1 MKNKELNEKKIY
13 TANQMT
19 GELLLGIVLY
29 GVICYV
35 IYRIIY
41 KLGAYFI
48 EDNDNF
54 LLISGAMV
62 LILQIIM
69 VFVTFKLANIQ
80 AFKKGTIYKS
90 DVGKVVK
97 NISFVVIVSAR
108 VSDWLSFANSSLTFE
123 YNSVLFAKAYADS
136 PDKEKSKREIKPKR
150 FRLSIEIRICCS
162 ERFGSWISKANSRKE
177 CSSGDCPRICK
188 PFTRKRIE
196 NIAAAIG
203 FFDVANS
210 FKTKASAGES
220 CLIISTK
227 EGCTLSFVSAY
238 MALARRF
245 A

>member
-48 EDNDNF
+48 EYNDNF

-97 NISFVVIVSAR
+97 NISFVVIVLL
-108 VSDWLSFANSSLTFE
+108 LSQVLLTFTSV
-123 YNSVLFAKAYADS
+123 NSVVEETINDDLWLKYREKKMYAFYD
-136 PDKEKSKREIKPKR
+136 DDEIEIYQTQKEKEIQELKNELYQYLAIVETGTIIIYVTAIILEKKSLYKRAE
-150 FRLSIEIRICCS
+150 
-162 ERFGSWISKANSRKE
+162 
-177 CSSGDCPRICK
+177 
-188 PFTRKRIE
+188 
-196 NIAAAIG
+196 
-203 FFDVANS
+203 
-210 FKTKASAGES
+210 
-220 CLIISTK
+220 
-227 EGCTLSFVSAY
+227 
-238 MALARRF
+238 
-245 A
+245 

>member
-97 NISFVVIVSAR
+97 NISFVVIVLL
-108 VSDWLSFANSSLTFE
+108 LSQVLATFISV
-123 YNSVLFAKAYADS
+123 NSVVEETINVDLWLKYREKKMYAFYD
-136 PDKEKSKREIKPKR
+136 DDEIEIYQTQKEKEIQELKNELYQYLAIVETGTIIIYVTAIILEKKSLYKRAE
-150 FRLSIEIRICCS
+150 
-162 ERFGSWISKANSRKE
+162 
-177 CSSGDCPRICK
+177 
-188 PFTRKRIE
+188 
-196 NIAAAIG
+196 
-203 FFDVANS
+203 
-210 FKTKASAGES
+210 
-220 CLIISTK
+220 
-227 EGCTLSFVSAY
+227 
-238 MALARRF
+238 
-245 A
+245 

>member
-97 NISFVVIVSAR
+97 NISFVVIVLL
-108 VSDWLSFANSSLTFE
+108 LSQVLATFISV
-123 YNSVLFAKAYADS
+123 NSVVEETINDDLWLKYREKTMYAFYD
-136 PDKEKSKREIKPKR
+136 DDEIEIYQTQKEKEIQELKNELYQYLAIVETGTIIIYVTAIILEKKSLYKRAE
-150 FRLSIEIRICCS
+150 
-162 ERFGSWISKANSRKE
+162 
-177 CSSGDCPRICK
+177 
-188 PFTRKRIE
+188 
-196 NIAAAIG
+196 
-203 FFDVANS
+203 
-210 FKTKASAGES
+210 
-220 CLIISTK
+220 
-227 EGCTLSFVSAY
+227 
-238 MALARRF
+238 
-245 A
+245 

>member
-29 GVICYV
+29 GVIFYV

-97 NISFVVIVSAR
+97 NISFVVIVLL
-108 VSDWLSFANSSLTFE
+108 LSQVLATFISV
-123 YNSVLFAKAYADS
+123 NSVVEETINDDLWLKYREKKMYAFYD
-136 PDKEKSKREIKPKR
+136 DDEIEIYQTQKEKEIQELKNELYQYLAIVETGTIIIYVTAIILEKKSLYKRAE
-150 FRLSIEIRICCS
+150 
-162 ERFGSWISKANSRKE
+162 
-177 CSSGDCPRICK
+177 
-188 PFTRKRIE
+188 
-196 NIAAAIG
+196 
-203 FFDVANS
+203 
-210 FKTKASAGES
+210 
-220 CLIISTK
+220 
-227 EGCTLSFVSAY
+227 
-238 MALARRF
+238 
-245 A
+245 

>member
-97 NISFVVIVSAR
+97 NISFVVIVLL
-108 VSDWLSFANSSLTFE
+108 LSQVLATFISV
-123 YNSVLFAKAYADS
+123 NSVVEETINDDLWLKYREKKMYAFYD
-136 PDKEKSKREIKPKR
+136 DDEIEIYQTKKEKEIQELKNELYQYLVIVETGTIIIYVTAIILEKKSLYKRAE
-150 FRLSIEIRICCS
+150 
-162 ERFGSWISKANSRKE
+162 
-177 CSSGDCPRICK
+177 
-188 PFTRKRIE
+188 
-196 NIAAAIG
+196 
-203 FFDVANS
+203 
-210 FKTKASAGES
+210 
-220 CLIISTK
+220 
-227 EGCTLSFVSAY
+227 
-238 MALARRF
+238 
-245 A
+245 

>member
-97 NISFVVIVSAR
+97 NISFVVIVLL
-108 VSDWLSFANSSLTFE
+108 LSQVLLTFTSV
-123 YNSVLFAKAYADS
+123 NSVVEETINDDLWLKYREKKMYAFYD
-136 PDKEKSKREIKPKR
+136 DDEIEIYQTQKEKEIQELKNELFQYLAIVETGTIIIYVTAIILEKKSLYKRAE
-150 FRLSIEIRICCS
+150 
-162 ERFGSWISKANSRKE
+162 
-177 CSSGDCPRICK
+177 
-188 PFTRKRIE
+188 
-196 NIAAAIG
+196 
-203 FFDVANS
+203 
-210 FKTKASAGES
+210 
-220 CLIISTK
+220 
-227 EGCTLSFVSAY
+227 
-238 MALARRF
+238 
-245 A
+245 

>member
-69 VFVTFKLANIQ
+69 VF
-80 AFKKGTIYKS
+80 
-90 DVGKVVK
+90 
-97 NISFVVIVSAR
+97 
-108 VSDWLSFANSSLTFE
+108 E
-123 YNSVLFAKAYADS
+123 
-136 PDKEKSKREIKPKR
+136 
-150 FRLSIEIRICCS
+150 
-162 ERFGSWISKANSRKE
+162 
-177 CSSGDCPRICK
+177 
-188 PFTRKRIE
+188 
-196 NIAAAIG
+196 
-203 FFDVANS
+203 
-210 FKTKASAGES
+210 
-220 CLIISTK
+220 
-227 EGCTLSFVSAY
+227 
-238 MALARRF
+238 
-245 A
+245 

>member
-97 NISFVVIVSAR
+97 NISFVVIVLL
-108 VSDWLSFANSSLTFE
+108 LSQVLATFISV
-123 YNSVLFAKAYADS
+123 NSVVEETINDDLWLKYREKKMYAFYD
-136 PDKEKSKREIKPKR
+136 DDEIEIYQTQKEKEIQELKNELYQYLVIVETGTIIIYVTAIILEKKSLYKRAE
-150 FRLSIEIRICCS
+150 
-162 ERFGSWISKANSRKE
+162 
-177 CSSGDCPRICK
+177 
-188 PFTRKRIE
+188 
-196 NIAAAIG
+196 
-203 FFDVANS
+203 
-210 FKTKASAGES
+210 
-220 CLIISTK
+220 
-227 EGCTLSFVSAY
+227 
-238 MALARRF
+238 
-245 A
+245 

>member
-54 LLISGAMV
+54 LLISGVMV

-97 NISFVVIVSAR
+97 NISFVVIVLL
-108 VSDWLSFANSSLTFE
+108 LSQVLATFISV
-123 YNSVLFAKAYADS
+123 NSVVEETINDDLWLKYREKKMYAFYD
-136 PDKEKSKREIKPKR
+136 DEIEIYQTQKEKEIQELKNELYQYLAIVETGTIIIYVTAIILEKKSLYKRAE
-150 FRLSIEIRICCS
+150 
-162 ERFGSWISKANSRKE
+162 
-177 CSSGDCPRICK
+177 
-188 PFTRKRIE
+188 
-196 NIAAAIG
+196 
-203 FFDVANS
+203 
-210 FKTKASAGES
+210 
-220 CLIISTK
+220 
-227 EGCTLSFVSAY
+227 
-238 MALARRF
+238 
-245 A
+245 

>member
-97 NISFVVIVSAR
+97 NISFVVIVLLLSQVLATFIS
-108 VSDWLSFANSSLTFE
+108 VNSIVEETINDDLWLKYRE
-123 YNSVLFAKAYADS
+123 KKMYAFYD
-136 PDKEKSKREIKPKR
+136 DDEIEIYQTQKEKEIQELKNE
-150 FRLSIEIRICCS
+150 LYQYL
-162 ERFGSWISKANSRKE
+162 
-177 CSSGDCPRICK
+177 
-188 PFTRKRIE
+188 
-196 NIAAAIG
+196 AIVETG
-203 FFDVANS
+203 
-210 FKTKASAGES
+210 T
-220 CLIISTK
+220 IIIYVTAIILEKKS
-227 EGCTLSFVSAY
+227 L
-238 MALARRF
+238 
-245 A
+245 

>member
-69 VFVTFKLANIQ
+69 GFVTFKLANIQ

-97 NISFVVIVSAR
+97 NISFVVIVLL
-108 VSDWLSFANSSLTFE
+108 LSQVLATFISV
-123 YNSVLFAKAYADS
+123 NSVVEETINDDLWLKYREKKMYAFYD
-136 PDKEKSKREIKPKR
+136 DDEIEIYQTQKEKEIQELKNELYQYLAIVETGTIIIYVTAIILEKKSLYKRAE
-150 FRLSIEIRICCS
+150 
-162 ERFGSWISKANSRKE
+162 
-177 CSSGDCPRICK
+177 
-188 PFTRKRIE
+188 
-196 NIAAAIG
+196 
-203 FFDVANS
+203 
-210 FKTKASAGES
+210 
-220 CLIISTK
+220 
-227 EGCTLSFVSAY
+227 
-238 MALARRF
+238 
-245 A
+245 

>member
-69 VFVTFKLANIQ
+69 VFVTFKLTNIQ

-97 NISFVVIVSAR
+97 NISFVVIVLL
-108 VSDWLSFANSSLTFE
+108 LSQVLLTFTSV
-123 YNSVLFAKAYADS
+123 NSVVEETINDDLWLKYREKTMSAFYD
-136 PDKEKSKREIKPKR
+136 DDEIEIYQTQKEKEIQELKNELYQYLAIVETGTIIIYVTAIILEKKSLYKRAE
-150 FRLSIEIRICCS
+150 
-162 ERFGSWISKANSRKE
+162 
-177 CSSGDCPRICK
+177 
-188 PFTRKRIE
+188 
-196 NIAAAIG
+196 
-203 FFDVANS
+203 
-210 FKTKASAGES
+210 
-220 CLIISTK
+220 
-227 EGCTLSFVSAY
+227 
-238 MALARRF
+238 
-245 A
+245 

>member
-80 AFKKGTIYKS
+80 AFKKRTIYKS

-97 NISFVVIVSAR
+97 NISFVVIVLL
-108 VSDWLSFANSSLTFE
+108 LSQVLATFISV
-123 YNSVLFAKAYADS
+123 NSVVEETINDDLWLKYREKTMYAFYD
-136 PDKEKSKREIKPKR
+136 DDEIEIYQTQKEKEIQELKNELYQYLAIVETGTIIIYVTAIILEKKSLYKRAE
-150 FRLSIEIRICCS
+150 
-162 ERFGSWISKANSRKE
+162 
-177 CSSGDCPRICK
+177 
-188 PFTRKRIE
+188 
-196 NIAAAIG
+196 
-203 FFDVANS
+203 
-210 FKTKASAGES
+210 
-220 CLIISTK
+220 
-227 EGCTLSFVSAY
+227 
-238 MALARRF
+238 
-245 A
+245 

>member
-97 NISFVVIVSAR
+97 NISFVVIVLL
-108 VSDWLSFANSSLTFE
+108 LSQVLATFISV
-123 YNSVLFAKAYADS
+123 NSVVEETINDDLWLKYREKKMYAFYD
-136 PDKEKSKREIKPKR
+136 DDEIEIYQTQKEKEIQELKNELYQYLAIVETGTIIIYVTAIILEKKSLYKRAE
-150 FRLSIEIRICCS
+150 
-162 ERFGSWISKANSRKE
+162 
-177 CSSGDCPRICK
+177 
-188 PFTRKRIE
+188 
-196 NIAAAIG
+196 
-203 FFDVANS
+203 
-210 FKTKASAGES
+210 
-220 CLIISTK
+220 
-227 EGCTLSFVSAY
+227 
-238 MALARRF
+238 
-245 A
+245 

>member
-48 EDNDNF
+48 EGNDNF

-69 VFVTFKLANIQ
+69 GFVTFKLANIQ
-80 AFKKGTIYKS
+80 ALKKGTIYKS

-97 NISFVVIVSAR
+97 NISFVVIVLL
-108 VSDWLSFANSSLTFE
+108 LSQVLATFISV
-123 YNSVLFAKAYADS
+123 NSVVEETINDDLWLKYREKKMYAFYD
-136 PDKEKSKREIKPKR
+136 DDEIEIYQTQKEKEIQELKNELYQYLAIVETGTIIIYVTAIILEKKSLYKRAE
-150 FRLSIEIRICCS
+150 
-162 ERFGSWISKANSRKE
+162 
-177 CSSGDCPRICK
+177 
-188 PFTRKRIE
+188 
-196 NIAAAIG
+196 
-203 FFDVANS
+203 
-210 FKTKASAGES
+210 
-220 CLIISTK
+220 
-227 EGCTLSFVSAY
+227 
-238 MALARRF
+238 
-245 A
+245 

>member
-97 NISFVVIVSAR
+97 NISFVVIVLL
-108 VSDWLSFANSSLTFE
+108 LSQVLLTFTSV
-123 YNSVLFAKAYADS
+123 NSVVEETINDDLWLKYREKKMYAFYD
-136 PDKEKSKREIKPKR
+136 DDEIEIYQTQKEKEIQELKNELYQYLAIVETGTIIIYVTAIILEKKSLYKRAE
-150 FRLSIEIRICCS
+150 
-162 ERFGSWISKANSRKE
+162 
-177 CSSGDCPRICK
+177 
-188 PFTRKRIE
+188 
-196 NIAAAIG
+196 
-203 FFDVANS
+203 
-210 FKTKASAGES
+210 
-220 CLIISTK
+220 
-227 EGCTLSFVSAY
+227 
-238 MALARRF
+238 
-245 A
+245 

>member
-97 NISFVVIVSAR
+97 NISFVVIVLLLSQVLATFIS
-108 VSDWLSFANSSLTFE
+108 VNSIVEETINDDLWLKYRE
-123 YNSVLFAKAYADS
+123 KKMYAFYD
-136 PDKEKSKREIKPKR
+136 DDEIEIYQTQKEKEIQELKNELYQYLAIVETGTIIIYVTAIILEKKSLYKRAE
-150 FRLSIEIRICCS
+150 
-162 ERFGSWISKANSRKE
+162 
-177 CSSGDCPRICK
+177 
-188 PFTRKRIE
+188 
-196 NIAAAIG
+196 
-203 FFDVANS
+203 
-210 FKTKASAGES
+210 
-220 CLIISTK
+220 
-227 EGCTLSFVSAY
+227 
-238 MALARRF
+238 
-245 A
+245 

>member
-69 VFVTFKLANIQ
+69 VFLTFKLANIQ

-97 NISFVVIVSAR
+97 NISFVVIVLL
-108 VSDWLSFANSSLTFE
+108 LSQVLATFISV
-123 YNSVLFAKAYADS
+123 NSVVEETINDDLWLKYREKTMYAFYD
-136 PDKEKSKREIKPKR
+136 DDEIEIYQTQKEKEIQELKNELYQYLAIVETGTIIIYVTAIILEKKSLYKRAE
-150 FRLSIEIRICCS
+150 
-162 ERFGSWISKANSRKE
+162 
-177 CSSGDCPRICK
+177 
-188 PFTRKRIE
+188 
-196 NIAAAIG
+196 
-203 FFDVANS
+203 
-210 FKTKASAGES
+210 
-220 CLIISTK
+220 
-227 EGCTLSFVSAY
+227 
-238 MALARRF
+238 
-245 A
+245 

>member
-97 NISFVVIVSAR
+97 NISFVVIVLL
-108 VSDWLSFANSSLTFE
+108 LSQVLLTFTSV
-123 YNSVLFAKAYADS
+123 NSVVEETINDNLWLKYREKTMSAFYD
-136 PDKEKSKREIKPKR
+136 DDEIEIYQTQKEKEIQELKNELYQYLVIVETGTIIIYVTAIILEKKSLYKRAE
-150 FRLSIEIRICCS
+150 
-162 ERFGSWISKANSRKE
+162 
-177 CSSGDCPRICK
+177 
-188 PFTRKRIE
+188 
-196 NIAAAIG
+196 
-203 FFDVANS
+203 
-210 FKTKASAGES
+210 
-220 CLIISTK
+220 
-227 EGCTLSFVSAY
+227 
-238 MALARRF
+238 
-245 A
+245 